1 MFKSSLSILLITFI
15 SNCYLF
21 GQKNTIEL
29 NIKKAV
35 YEIGTST
42 ITIDL
47 EFINNSSDTAYL
59 IKPQNIFFDQH
70 YDFGVIDYPQL
81 SSYPYTIKIESN
93 KKCTEEEVYRV
104 VSNLM
109 GEKTIDND
117 QILIIN
123 PNDKKIVND
132 IQIEYN
138 DIEFCNIGKY
148 TVKIFYNLKVEPST
162 QPMTEND
169 RKNIQMLTAKEYN
182 IETNLFKC
190 SAQKK
195 NKVK

>member
-47 EFINNSSDTAYL
+47 EFINNSLDTVYL
-59 IKPQNIFFDQH
+59 IKPQNIFFDKH
-70 YDFGVIDYPQL
+70 YDFSVINYPQL

-93 KKCTEEEVYRV
+93 KKCTEETGARV
-104 VSNLM
+104 VQNLM

-117 QILIIN
+117 EILIIN
-123 PNDKKIVND
+123 PNDKKTVND
-132 IQIEYN
+132 IKIEY
-138 DIEFCNIGKY
+138 DYIKFCNIEKY
-148 TVKIFYNLKVEPST
+148 TVKIFYNLIINHTTLSL
-162 QPMTEND
+162 TEND
-169 RKNIQMLTAKEYN
+169 QKNVQMLTTKDYN
-182 IETNLFKC
+182 IETKLFKC
-190 SAQKK
+190 SALKM